1 VHPRDPL
8 PRVLYIDLSS
18 KKYWVEE
25 RKELFE
31 EFIGGTG
38 VAINLLREEVPR
50 GADPLSPENAI
61 VLTVGPFNA
70 LYPMASKTVAMFKS
84 PLTGNLGESHAGGR
98 SAIAIRL
105 AGYGAIVIKGASNIP
120 VWVSVHGS
128 KVYFRDARALWGV
141 RSTHTVGRV
150 LREVEGGHGFR
161 TIMRIGRAGERLVRY
176 ACVVVDTFRHFGRLG
191 LGAVFGS
198 KKLKALVVVGKGSVP
213 VADKAGYRRVYDD
226 LCKRIMGTPATKKY
240 HELGTAENVLPL
252 NELGALP
259 TMNLKA
265 SRFERAE
272 EISGERLAERYL
284 GRRVSCAHCPV
295 ACIHL
300 AVLRE
305 PYEHEPYFYKTTF
318 VSYDY
323 EPIYACGAMLGM
335 SSAEGLLK
343 VLDAVETYGLD
354 AMSTGVTL
362 AWMTEAYERGL
373 VTEKE
378 TIVKP
383 AWGDYASYLK
393 AIEYIV
399 EQPNEFYA
407 ALAKGVEHASK
418 VYGGAEF
425 ALAYGGN
432 EMPGYHTGPAAHLGY
447 ALGAR
452 HSHLDSAGYSY
463 DQRTV
468 GKKVSVEE
476 VVAYLLEEER
486 WRQVLTSLVLCLF
499 ARGVYT
505 PQVVVEAFKPLGWE
519 LSENDLREIGKR
531 IHLLKLKYKLDEGFS
546 FDQLRFP
553 KRIFETPSPHGA
565 LDPAFME
572 QAVKLYRSRV
582 EEDLKSLE
590 AAQRE

>member
-1 VHPRDPL
+1 MFPRDPL

-61 VLTVGPFNA
+61 VLAVGPFNA

-105 AGYGAIVIKGASNIP
+105 AGYGAIVVKGASDIP

-161 TIMRIGRAGERLVRY
+161 SIMRIGRAGEKLVRY

-226 LCKRIMGTPATKKY
+226 LYKRIMGTPATKKY

-265 SRFERAE
+265 SRFER
-272 EISGERLAERYL
+272 GGDL
-284 GRRVSCAHCPV
+284 GR
-295 ACIHL
+295 
-300 AVLRE
+300 
-305 PYEHEPYFYKTTF
+305 
-318 VSYDY
+318 
-323 EPIYACGAMLGM
+323 
-335 SSAEGLLK
+335 
-343 VLDAVETYGLD
+343 
-354 AMSTGVTL
+354 
-362 AWMTEAYERGL
+362 
-373 VTEKE
+373 
-378 TIVKP
+378 
-383 AWGDYASYLK
+383 AS
-393 AIEYIV
+393 
-399 EQPNEFYA
+399 
-407 ALAKGVEHASK
+407 G
-418 VYGGAEF
+418 
-425 ALAYGGN
+425 
-432 EMPGYHTGPAAHLGY
+432 
-447 ALGAR
+447 
-452 HSHLDSAGYSY
+452 
-463 DQRTV
+463 
-468 GKKVSVEE
+468 
-476 VVAYLLEEER
+476 
-486 WRQVLTSLVLCLF
+486 
-499 ARGVYT
+499 
-505 PQVVVEAFKPLGWE
+505 
-519 LSENDLREIGKR
+519 
-531 IHLLKLKYKLDEGFS
+531 
-546 FDQLRFP
+546 
-553 KRIFETPSPHGA
+553 
-565 LDPAFME
+565 
-572 QAVKLYRSRV
+572 
-582 EEDLKSLE
+582 
-590 AAQRE
+590 